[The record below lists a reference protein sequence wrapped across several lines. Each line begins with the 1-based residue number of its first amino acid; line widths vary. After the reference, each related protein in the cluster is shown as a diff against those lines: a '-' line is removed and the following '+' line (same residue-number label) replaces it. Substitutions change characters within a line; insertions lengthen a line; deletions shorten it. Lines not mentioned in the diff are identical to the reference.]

1 MWESTK
7 SLMQLAQLLNAVFQN
22 INAPKTPTFNT
33 FLIVRDQELGAK
45 ELFLYS
51 KSDFYIPY
59 RCWFNR
65 IYYQPHCTA
74 SANVAKHFV
83 EGFLLKYLFSLQ
95 LAFLAN
101 LNICGCLPF
110 LKTLT
115 PQLEN
120 NICHPG
126 IWKKRWSQWEKSW
139 QRMWLSGD
147 GTSLLML
154 ATWGESFLHLKLPC
168 ERFKSRA

>member
-1 MWESTK
+1 M
-7 SLMQLAQLLNAVFQN
+7 
-22 INAPKTPTFNT
+22 FNT

-83 EGFLLKYLFSLQ
+83 EEFLLKYLFSLQ
-95 LAFLAN
+95 LASLAN
-101 LNICGCLPF
+101 LFALFKDPDTTIRKQYLPSRYLEEKVIPVRKKLAKDVTVRRWDKSPHVGHLRWVLSTF
-110 LKTLT
+110 KIAMWTLQEQHTIYLCFPHPPGHTPKTT
-115 PQLEN
+115 LE
-120 NICHPG
+120 
-126 IWKKRWSQWEKSW
+126 K
-139 QRMWLSGD
+139 
-147 GTSLLML
+147 
-154 ATWGESFLHLKLPC
+154 
-168 ERFKSRA
+168 

>member
-1 MWESTK
+1 
-7 SLMQLAQLLNAVFQN
+7 MQLAQLLNAVCQN
-22 INAPKTPTFNT
+22 ITAPKTATFNT
-33 FLIVRDQELGAK
+33 FFIVRDQELGAK

-83 EGFLLKYLFSLQ
+83 KGFLLKYLFSLQ
-95 LAFLAN
+95 LTFLAN
-101 LNICGCLPF
+101 LNMWLF
-110 LKTLT
+110 SLLKILT
-115 PQLEN
+115 PQLDN
-120 NICHPG
+120 TIWYPG